1 MSAYALPGFF
11 PPLDSVFSSRNVGS
25 ASATSSSCFFGNDDS
40 SLGKEEKVDSCNAS
54 NDQSTPL
61 GPEQNVGIS
70 VKEAKIDA
78 ARLVHALTTRG
89 TAATRQQ
96 QQVTASAATP
106 VSPDH
111 CQANSHTRSRRRN
124 HPQHTSVTPQED
136 AMQFE
141 LSISFNGRKYTAM
154 RTLPS
159 LLQLRRDLMEE
170 VENRQR
176 IFQSASFEPP
186 QHPARLYLDCGDND
200 KKCQDQDVCI
210 PELPRL
216 AEDCPW
222 TAQASRGFSM
232 LQGVL
237 SSYAPTLEGWLRNMT
252 KLVPPHDS
260 PSWANF
266 LWEPVSVPSDA
277 GSNGAT
283 TFDGCNEATHFART
297 SSNSN
302 LASKKSKGRNNS
314 AMKRRYS
321 SMPCLGKIEE
331 SDTEHDHC
339 EDC

>member
-11 PPLDSVFSSRNVGS
+11 PPLTSVFSSPKVGF
-25 ASATSSSCFFGNDDS
+25 ASSTSSPCLFGNDSS
-40 SLGKEEKVDSCNAS
+40 SLEKEEKVNECNA
-54 NDQSTPL
+54 PVEA
-61 GPEQNVGIS
+61 EQNVGIA

-78 ARLVHALTTRG
+78 ARLIHALTTRS
-89 TAATRQQ
+89 TTATRQQ
-96 QQVTASAATP
+96 QQATASTTP
-106 VSPDH
+106 SDH
-111 CQANSHTRSRRRN
+111 SQASSHTRSRRRN

-170 VENRQR
+170 VENRRR
-176 IFQSASFEPP
+176 IFQSVGFEPP
-186 QHPARLYLDCGDND
+186 LHPARLYADYDDDD
-200 KKCQDQDVCI
+200 KRCQDQDVCI

-237 SSYAPTLEGWLRNMT
+237 SSYAPTLEGWLRNVT
-252 KLVPPHDS
+252 KLVPPNDS

-283 TFDGCNEATHFART
+283 PFAGT
-297 SSNSN
+297 SDNSSF
-302 LASKKSKGRNNS
+302 ASEKSKSRKNNL
-314 AMKRRYS
+314 MRRKYK
-321 SMPCLGKIEE
+321 SMPSLSKIEE

>member
-11 PPLDSVFSSRNVGS
+11 PPLTSVFSSPKVGF
-25 ASATSSSCFFGNDDS
+25 ASSTSSPCLFGNDNS
-40 SLGKEEKVDSCNAS
+40 SLEKEEKI
-54 NDQSTPL
+54 NDCDAQVEA
-61 GPEQNVGIS
+61 EQNVGIA

-78 ARLVHALTTRG
+78 ARLIHALTTKS
-89 TAATRQQ
+89 TTTTRQQ
-96 QQVTASAATP
+96 QQATASTAPSDHSQAT
-106 VSPDH
+106 
-111 CQANSHTRSRRRN
+111 SHTRSRRRN

-176 IFQSASFEPP
+176 IFQSAGFEPP
-186 QHPARLYLDCGDND
+186 LHPARLYADYDDED
-200 KKCQDQDVCI
+200 KRCQDQDVCI

-237 SSYAPTLEGWLRNMT
+237 SSYAPTLERWLRNVT
-252 KLVPPHDS
+252 KLVPPNDS

-277 GSNGAT
+277 GNNGAT
-283 TFDGCNEATHFART
+283 PFAGT
-297 SSNSN
+297 SDNSSF
-302 LASKKSKGRNNS
+302 ASEKSKSRKNNL
-314 AMKRRYS
+314 MRRKYK
-321 SMPCLGKIEE
+321 SMPSLSKIEE

>member
-11 PPLDSVFSSRNVGS
+11 PPLTNVFSSPNVGF
-25 ASATSSSCFFGNDDS
+25 ASSTSRSSLFGNDDS
-40 SLGKEEKVDSCNAS
+40 SLEKEEKVNDYNAI
-54 NDQSTPL
+54 DERV
-61 GPEQNVGIS
+61 GPEQNVGIA

-78 ARLVHALTTRG
+78 ARLIHALTTKS
-89 TAATRQQ
+89 TTTTRQQ
-96 QQVTASAATP
+96 QQAGASTTP
-106 VSPDH
+106 VSSDH
-111 CQANSHTRSRRRN
+111 SQANSNTRSRRRN

-159 LLQLRRDLMEE
+159 ILQLRRDLMEE

-176 IFQSASFEPP
+176 IFQSAGFEPP
-186 QHPARLYLDCGDND
+186 RHPARLYSDYDDDD
-200 KKCQDQDVCI
+200 KSCQEQNVCI

-237 SSYAPTLEGWLRNMT
+237 SSYAPTLERWLRNVT
-252 KLVPPHDS
+252 ELVPPNDS

-266 LWEPVSVPSDA
+266 LWEPVPEPMDA
-277 GSNGAT
+277 GSYGAT
-283 TFDGCNEATHFART
+283 PFAGT
-297 SSNSN
+297 SNNSS
-302 LASKKSKGRNNS
+302 LGSKKSKSSKNNL
-314 AMKRRYS
+314 MKRTYK
-321 SMPCLGKIEE
+321 SMPCLSKIEE
-331 SDTEHDHC
+331 SDTEHDPC

>member
-11 PPLDSVFSSRNVGS
+11 PPLTNVFSSPKVGV
-25 ASATSSSCFFGNDDS
+25 ASSTSSPCLFGSDDS
-40 SLGKEEKVDSCNAS
+40 SLEKEEKVNDCNAT
-54 NDQSTPL
+54 DERSTLVEPD
-61 GPEQNVGIS
+61 QNVGIA

-78 ARLVHALTTRG
+78 ARLIHALTTRS

-96 QQVTASAATP
+96 QQAAASA
-106 VSPDH
+106 SPASSDH

-124 HPQHTSVTPQED
+124 HPQHTTVTPQED

-176 IFQSASFEPP
+176 IFQSAGFEPP
-186 QHPARLYLDCGDND
+186 RHPARFYSDCDDDD

-237 SSYAPTLEGWLRNMT
+237 SSYAPTLEGWLRNVT
-252 KLVPPHDS
+252 KLVPPNDS

-277 GSNGAT
+277 GSHGAT
-283 TFDGCNEATHFART
+283 PFAGN
-297 SSNSN
+297 SSS
-302 LASKKSKGRNNS
+302 LASKKSKSRNNNP
-314 AMKRRYS
+314 MKRRYA

-331 SDTEHDHC
+331 SDTEHDQC
-339 EDC
+339 EEC

>member
-11 PPLDSVFSSRNVGS
+11 PPLTSVFSSPKVGF
-25 ASATSSSCFFGNDDS
+25 ASSSSNPCLFGNDDS
-40 SLGKEEKVDSCNAS
+40 SLEKEEKVNDTDEQCAS
-54 NDQSTPL
+54 VEA
-61 GPEQNVGIS
+61 EQNVGIA

-78 ARLVHALTTRG
+78 ARLIHALTRTNS
-89 TAATRQQ
+89 AATRQQ
-96 QQVTASAATP
+96 QQAAASATP
-106 VSPDH
+106 VSSDH

-136 AMQFE
+136 AMQLE

-170 VENRQR
+170 VANRQR
-176 IFQSASFEPP
+176 IFQSAGFEPP
-186 QHPARLYLDCGDND
+186 RHPARFYSECDDSD
-200 KKCQDQDVCI
+200 KKSQDQDVCI

-216 AEDCPW
+216 VEDCPW

-237 SSYAPTLEGWLRNMT
+237 SSYAPTLEGWLRNVT
-252 KLVPPHDS
+252 KLVDPNES
-260 PSWANF
+260 PSWNNF
-266 LWEPVSVPSDA
+266 LWEPVPSDA

-283 TFDGCNEATHFART
+283 SFAGT
-297 SSNSN
+297 SNSSSY
-302 LASKKSKGRNNS
+302 ASKKSKSRNNDL
-314 AMKRRYS
+314 MKRTYS
-321 SMPCLGKIEE
+321 SMPCLNKIDE
-331 SDTEHDHC
+331 SDTEYDQC